1 MYLNSFQTKKIK
13 VISKNKAI
21 KQRIIRDIKNLFKL
35 EEKYYKTVRVE
46 IFYNNNYTEY
56 DIISDRKVILPIK

>member
-46 IFYNNNYTEY
+46 IFYNKNYTEY
-56 DIISDRKVILPIK
+56 DIISNRKVILPIK

>member
-1 MYLNSFQTKKIK
+1 MNSFQTKKIK

>member
-1 MYLNSFQTKKIK
+1 MYMNSFQTKKIK

-21 KQRIIRDIKNLFKL
+21 RQRIIRDIKNLFKL

>member
-1 MYLNSFQTKKIK
+1 MYMNSFQTKKIK
-13 VISKNKAI
+13 GISKNKAI
-21 KQRIIRDIKNLFKL
+21 QQRIIRDIKNLFKL

>member
-1 MYLNSFQTKKIK
+1 MNSFQTKKIT

>member
-1 MYLNSFQTKKIK
+1 MYMNSFQTKKIK
-13 VISKNKAI
+13 AISKNKAI
-21 KQRIIRDIKNLFKL
+21 QQRIIRDIKNLFKL

>member
-1 MYLNSFQTKKIK
+1 MYMNSFQTKKIT

>member
-1 MYLNSFQTKKIK
+1 MYMNSFQTKKIK